1 MQFRRVSNACRI
13 QRLRLWQKQL
23 QETWSIIK
31 PLITLGTDTDAAVNA
46 RSPPHLVDGQ
56 VLLRIGLL
64 EIYRPIKQRQEPY
77 NTKIWFV
84 EFEVIGGSL
93 E

>member
-1 MQFRRVSNACRI
+1 MPVS
-13 QRLRLWQKQL
+13 
-23 QETWSIIK
+23 
-31 PLITLGTDTDAAVNA
+31 
-46 RSPPHLVDGQ
+46 PHLVDGQ

-77 NTKIWFV
+77 NTKLWFV

>member
-1 MQFRRVSNACRI
+1 MQFRRVFNACRI

-23 QETWSIIK
+23 QEAWSIIK
-31 PLITLGTDTDAAVNA
+31 PLITLGTDKTRPSMPV
-46 RSPPHLVDGQ
+46 SPHLVDGQ

-64 EIYRPIKQRQEPY
+64 EIDRPIKQRQEPY
-77 NTKIWFV
+77 NTKLWFV
-84 EFEVIGGSL
+84 EYEVIGGSL

>member
-1 MQFRRVSNACRI
+1 MPAS
-13 QRLRLWQKQL
+13 
-23 QETWSIIK
+23 
-31 PLITLGTDTDAAVNA
+31 
-46 RSPPHLVDGQ
+46 PHLVDGQ

-64 EIYRPIKQRQEPY
+64 EIHRPIKQRQEPY
-77 NTKIWFV
+77 NTKLWFV